1 MTNKNYETISTTVS
15 IHPLL
20 RLLSNSSSLFLNE
33 VKYEEI
39 SPIRHTP
46 STTNIDL
53 SQPTGASFS
62 QHVRHVLEVEKN
74 AIELLAKQTQAQ
86 KASYQE
92 RITKELLSVLSF
104 FSYDDESIEPVWYL
118 CERILNESTLSTL
131 GTVLQDIYLSHNDDP
146 NILCGICKYLTTF
159 DLDEV
164 SPWGPLILIGMLNHK
179 DETVKEYAV
188 MLLDNWKDETL
199 IPVLRNL
206 DCKSSWL
213 RAYIQDVLSSL
224 GG

>member
-20 RLLSNSSSLFLNE
+20 RFLSNSSSLPLSE
-33 VKYEEI
+33 VKYEETP
-39 SPIRHTP
+39 PIKQTP

-53 SQPTGASFS
+53 SQSIGTSFS
-62 QHVRHVLEVEKN
+62 QYVRQVLEVEKN
-74 AIELLAKQTQAQ
+74 ALELLAKHTQAE

-92 RITKELLSVLSF
+92 RITKELLSVLNF

-118 CERILNESTLSTL
+118 CERILEESTLSTL
-131 GTVLQDIYLSHNDDP
+131 GTVLQNIYLSHNDES
-146 NILCGICKYLTTF
+146 NILCGICKYLTTY

-164 SPWGPLILIGMLNHK
+164 LPWGPLILIGMLNHK

-199 IPVLRNL
+199 VPVLRNL

-213 RAYIQDVLSSL
+213 KAYIQDVLSSL